1 MQGQQRTLRPLRL
14 RKLPLIL
21 AGLFVSSLASSA
33 YSAALQG
40 QVRNKQ
46 GQPLADTQV
55 RLLSAAGEELATTKT
70 DSKGQA
76 VFADVASGHYIVEAK
91 TADSAASRKEVD
103 IAAADATI
111 ALVVDA
117 IPTVQVTAA
126 HLKSARVELSPKIG
140 TTIYSID
147 KHMVDMLGQGDSTA
161 FNEVLLRL
169 PGVAQDSKGSGGL
182 HVRDDHGNV
191 QYRINGVQLPES
203 ISGFGQSIDTRQID
217 ETDFVTG
224 ALPAQFGLRTAG
236 IVDIQTKEGHTTP
249 GGRIGIL
256 AGGNNY
262 YNPSAEVFGTKG
274 AFNYYLSGS
283 YLSNSQGIENPTAA
297 RSAIHDKTEQA
308 KTFGNLSYFVD
319 DDTRLGLMFGTYN
332 GKFQIPN
339 NPGQAPAF
347 SLTGV
352 SDADAGT
359 SSLPSSQLNENQ
371 REVNRFLVLSFQKTL
386 GALNYQ
392 LSAFHQYSE
401 LHFTPDA
408 VGDLV
413 YNGVASDT
421 LRSNSASGVQAD
433 VSYKLNPSH
442 TLRSGIVFTRQ
453 LTHSNNTVAVF
464 PADGNGAQTSTDP
477 ISISDNSAKTGNIYS
492 LYAQDE
498 WHISAPLTL
507 NYGVRFDHVSA
518 FVNEQQWSPRLN
530 LAYKLSND
538 TALHAG
544 YSRYFTPPPQE
555 LASQESINLYANTTN
570 APTIPV
576 SDNVKSERTHYFDV
590 GISHKVNDRLTL
602 TADAYYKKIR
612 NVLDEG
618 QFGQALILS
627 PFNYDKGYAK
637 GLELSAVY
645 NDKRWGSFLN
655 IGVQKAQAT
664 NIISGQ
670 SLFGAEELAYIA
682 NNYIYVDHNQTYT
695 VSGGAHYHF
704 GNSQISTD
712 FLYGSGLRRTP
723 EGGAPNSATLD
734 PYITFNA
741 ALTHNWKKT
750 AIGDVEGRISLINL
764 FDKSYLLRD
773 GSGVGVGAPQ
783 YGARRTLYVGMSTSF

>member
-1 MQGQQRTLRPLRL
+1 MQGPQRTPQL
-14 RKLPLIL
+14 RKLPLLL
-21 AGLFVSSLASSA
+21 AGLFAASSA
-33 YSAALQG
+33 CSAYATDLQNEGRSSQG
-40 QVRNKQ
+40 QLPPNAETSRQDTDAAASNSSKVAL
-46 GQPLADTQV
+46 LADAGTP
-55 RLLSAAGEELATTKT
+55 AATPVAT
-70 DSKGQA
+70 
-76 VFADVASGHYIVEAK
+76 VE
-91 TADSAASRKEVD
+91 
-103 IAAADATI
+103 
-111 ALVVDA
+111 
-117 IPTVQVTAA
+117 VTAA
-126 HLKSARVELSPKIG
+126 HLKSARIDLSPKIG
-140 TTIYSID
+140 TTVYSID
-147 KHMVDMLGQGDSTA
+147 KHMVNMLGQGDSTP

-169 PGVAQDSKGSGGL
+169 PGVAQDSKASGGL
-182 HVRDDHGNV
+182 HVRDDHANV

-217 ETDFVTG
+217 ETDFITG

-249 GGRIGIL
+249 GGRIGL
-256 AGGNNY
+256 LTGSHNY
-262 YNPSAEVFGTKG
+262 YNPSAEFFGTRG

-283 YLSNSQGIENPTAA
+283 YLSNSMGIENPTPAS
-297 RSAIHDKTEQA
+297 SAIHNKTEQA

-319 DDTRLGLMFGTYN
+319 DNTRLGMMFGTYN

-339 NPGQAPAF
+339 NPNQVPAF
-347 SLTGV
+347 SLSGV
-352 SDADAGT
+352 SDAGAGS

-371 REVNRFLVLSFQKTL
+371 REVNRFLVLSFQKNL
-386 GALNYQ
+386 GDVNYQ
-392 LSAFHQYSE
+392 LSAFRQYSE

-421 LRSNSASGVQAD
+421 LRSNSSSGVQAD
-433 VSYKLNPSH
+433 FSYKLNATH
-442 TLRSGIVFTRQ
+442 TLRSGLAYTRQ
-453 LTHSNNTVAVF
+453 VTHSNNTVAVF
-464 PADGNGAQTSTDP
+464 PTDDAGTQTSTDP
-477 ISISDNSAKTGNIYS
+477 FKITDNSGKTGNIYS

-498 WHISAPLTL
+498 WRIAAPLTL
-507 NYGVRFDHVSA
+507 NYGVRFDRVSA
-518 FVNEQQWSPRLN
+518 FVEEQQWSPRLN
-530 LAYKLSND
+530 LSYKLNEA

-555 LASQESINLYANTTN
+555 LASQASINLYANTSN
-570 APTIPV
+570 APAIAV

-590 GISHKVNDRLTL
+590 GLSHKVNDRLTL

-612 NVLDEG
+612 NMLDEG

-645 NDKRWGSFLN
+645 NDKSWGAFLN
-655 IGVQKAQAT
+655 VTLQKAQAQ

-670 SLFGAEELAYIA
+670 SLFDPNELAYIA
-682 NNYIYVDHNQTYT
+682 NHYIYVDHDQTYS

-704 GNSQISTD
+704 GHSQVSAD
-712 FLYGSGLRRTP
+712 FLYGSGLRKTP
-723 EGGAPNSATLD
+723 DGGAPNSASLPAYT
-734 PYITFNA
+734 TVNA
-741 ALTHNWKKT
+741 AFTHNWKKT
-750 AIGDVEGRISLINL
+750 AVGDIEGRISLINL

-783 YGARRTLYVGMSTSF
+783 YGARRTLYVGLSTSF

>member
-1 MQGQQRTLRPLRL
+1 MQGSQRTPQL

-33 YSAALQG
+33 CAASLQSE
-40 QVRNKQ
+40 VRNIQ
-46 GQPLADTQV
+46 GQPLPNTQL
-55 RLLSAAGEELATTKT
+55 RLLSAAGAEVATTQT
-70 DSKGQA
+70 DANGQA
-76 VFADVASGHYIVEAK
+76 VFAGVASGRYMVEVK
-91 TADSAASRKEVD
+91 GNAASRKNID
-103 IAAADATI
+103 IPEADARVS
-111 ALVVDA
+111 LVVDA
-117 IPTVQVTAA
+117 VPTVEVTAA

-147 KHMVDMLGQGDSTA
+147 KHMVDMLGQGDSTP

-169 PGVAQDSKGSGGL
+169 PGVAQDSKASGGL
-182 HVRDDHGNV
+182 HVRDDHANV

-203 ISGFGQSIDTRQID
+203 ITGFGQSIDTRQID

-249 GGRIGIL
+249 GGRIGLL
-256 AGGNNY
+256 AGSNNY
-262 YNPSAEVFGTKG
+262 YNPSAEFFGTKG
-274 AFNYYLSGS
+274 ALNYYLSGS
-283 YLSNSQGIENPTAA
+283 YLSNSMGIENPTPA
-297 RSAIHDKTEQA
+297 RSAIHDKTGQT

-319 DDTRLGLMFGTYN
+319 DNTRLGMMFGTYN

-339 NPGQAPAF
+339 NPGQSPAF

-359 SSLPSSQLNENQ
+359 STLPSSNLNENQ
-371 REVNRFLVLSFQKTL
+371 REANRFLVLSFQKTL
-386 GALNYQ
+386 GDLNYQ

-408 VGDLV
+408 AGDLV

-421 LRSNSASGVQAD
+421 LRSNSSSGVQAD
-433 VSYKLNPSH
+433 ISYKLNASH
-442 TLRSGIVFTRQ
+442 TLRSGLALSRQ
-453 LTHSNNTVAVF
+453 TTHSDNTVEVF
-464 PADGNGAQTSTDP
+464 PTGADGTQTSTDP
-477 ISISDNSAKTGNIYS
+477 LKIVDNSGKTGTIYS

-518 FVNEQQWSPRLN
+518 FVQEQQWSPRLN
-530 LAYKLSND
+530 LAYKLSED

-570 APTIPV
+570 APAIAT

-590 GISHKVNDRLTL
+590 GLSHKVNDRLTL

-612 NVLDEG
+612 NMLDEG

-645 NDKRWGSFLN
+645 NDKRWGAFLN
-655 IGVQKAQAT
+655 VTLQKAQAK

-670 SLFGAEELAYIA
+670 SLFAPDELAYIA
-682 NNYIYVDHNQTYT
+682 NHYIYVDHDQTYS

-712 FLYGSGLRRTP
+712 FLYGSGLRKTP
-723 EGGAPNSATLD
+723 DGGAPNSASLPSYVTVN
-734 PYITFNA
+734 T

-750 AIGDVEGRISLINL
+750 AVGDVEGRISLVNL